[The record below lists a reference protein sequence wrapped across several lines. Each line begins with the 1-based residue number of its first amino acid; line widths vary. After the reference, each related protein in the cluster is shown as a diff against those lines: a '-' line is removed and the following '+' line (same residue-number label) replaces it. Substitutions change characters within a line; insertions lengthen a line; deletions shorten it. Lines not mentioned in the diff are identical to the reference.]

1 MQGRAR
7 AVPARSERGRRQSP
21 VRSRMRVG
29 CGREGRGRGG
39 AAHARQPLTV
49 SLRFVSGTLDI
60 GGLAE
65 KEGVPLPD
73 DCCWD
78 ARTRRFRAP
87 AVAYAPLVRALVR
100 GRIPYADE
108 ARQYG
113 VLDEGLQVRR
123 EPRPFQT
130 EALDAWRA
138 ARGRGVVVLPTGAGK
153 TEVALLAI
161 DAVRRDT
168 LVVAPTLDLV
178 TQWYR
183 LLGDRLR
190 REIGVLGGGEHRVE
204 PITVSTYDSAF
215 IHMEHLGARFG
226 LVVFDE
232 CHHLPGAAYALA
244 AQHTL
249 APFRLGL
256 TATPERADGRHAELE
271 SLIGPIVYR
280 RQVRDLAGD
289 YLADY
294 TVERILVELT
304 AGERRAYDQAR
315 GIYREFVVG
324 QGIRMSDPDG
334 WSQFIIRSSQSVE
347 GRRALGA
354 YQRQK
359 QLAFAAPS
367 KLAYVEALLHRH
379 RRDRALL
386 FTERND
392 AAYALSRRFLAPIIT
407 HQTKVSERTRVL
419 EDFAAGDYNALV
431 TSKVLN
437 EGVDMPAA
445 SVGIVISGSGS
456 VREYVQRL
464 GRILRKQ
471 GGKRAV
477 LYELVANETSE
488 VFTSDRRRERDAD
501 D

>member
-1 MQGRAR
+1 VGVPCSESAAR
-7 AVPARSERGRRQSP
+7 KRGRLR
-21 VRSRMRVG
+21 
-29 CGREGRGRGG
+29 RE
-39 AAHARQPLTV
+39 ALTV
-49 SLRFVSGTLDI
+49 SLRFVAGTLDI
-60 GGLAE
+60 GGFPE
-65 KEGVPLPD
+65 EGGAPLPD
-73 DCCWD
+73 TCRWD

-87 AVAYAPLVRALVR
+87 AVSYAPVVRALVQ
-100 GRIPYADE
+100 GGIAYEDE

-113 VLDEGLQVRR
+113 VLNAGLQVRR
-123 EPRPFQT
+123 DPRPFQT
-130 EALDAWRA
+130 EAVDAWRT

-153 TEVALLAI
+153 TEVALLAL
-161 DAVRRDT
+161 DAMRRDT

-178 TQWYR
+178 AQWHR
-183 LLGDRLR
+183 LLGERLR

-204 PITVSTYDSAF
+204 AVTVSTYDSAF

-232 CHHLPGAAYALA
+232 CHHLPSAAYALA
-244 AQHTL
+244 AQHCL

-256 TATPERADGRHAELE
+256 TATPERVDGRHAELE
-271 SLIGPIVYR
+271 PLVGPVVYR

-294 TVERILVELT
+294 TVERIFVDLS
-304 AGERRAYDQAR
+304 GDERQAYDEAR
-315 GIYREFVVG
+315 AVYREFVVG
-324 QGIRMSDPDG
+324 QGIRMSQPDG
-334 WSQFIIRSSQSVE
+334 WSQFIIRSSQSAA
-347 GRRALGA
+347 GRRALAA

-367 KLAYVEALLHRH
+367 KLTYVEALLHRH

-392 AAYALSRRFLAPIIT
+392 DAYALSRRFLAPIIT

-419 EDFAAGDYNALV
+419 EDFAAGVYNALV

-445 SVGIVISGSGS
+445 NVGIVISGSGS

-471 GGKRAV
+471 GDKRAV

-488 VFTSDRRRERDAD
+488 VQTSDRRRERDAD

>member
-1 MQGRAR
+1 MKSPAAELGVRCAGSAAAAR
-7 AVPARSERGRRQSP
+7 V
-21 VRSRMRVG
+21 
-29 CGREGRGRGG
+29 
-39 AAHARQPLTV
+39 AAASATRILTV
-49 SLRFVSGTLDI
+49 SLRFVAGTLDI
-60 GGLAE
+60 DGFAE
-65 KEGVPLPD
+65 GQDAALPEA
-73 DCCWD
+73 CRWD
-78 ARTRRFRAP
+78 TRTRRFRAP
-87 AVAYAPLVRALVR
+87 AVAYAPVVRALVQC
-100 GRIPYADE
+100 RIAYDDE

-113 VLDEGLQVRR
+113 VLDAGLQVRR

-138 ARGRGVVVLPTGAGK
+138 AQGRGVVVLPTGAGK
-153 TEVALLAI
+153 TEVALLAL

-178 TQWYR
+178 AQWHR
-183 LLGDRLR
+183 LLRDRLR
-190 REIGVLGGGEHRVE
+190 REIGVIGGGDYLVE
-204 PITVSTYDSAF
+204 PVSVSTYDSAF

-244 AQHTL
+244 AQHCL
-249 APFRLGL
+249 APYRLGL
-256 TATPERADGRHAELE
+256 TATPERADGRHAELAP
-271 SLIGPIVYR
+271 LIGPLVYR

-289 YLADY
+289 YLAEY
-294 TVERILVELT
+294 SVERILVELT
-304 AGERRAYDQAR
+304 GDERRAYDEAR

-334 WSQFIIRSSQSVE
+334 WSQFIIRSSQSAE
-347 GRRALGA
+347 GRRAMAA

-367 KLAYVEALLHRH
+367 KLDYVEDLLHRH

-392 AAYALSRRFLAPIIT
+392 AAYALSHRFLAPIIT
-407 HQTKVSERTRVL
+407 HQTKVSERALIL
-419 EDFAAGDYNALV
+419 EDFAAGVYNALV

-445 SVGIVISGSGS
+445 NVGIVISGSGS

-471 GGKRAV
+471 GDKKAV

>member
-1 MQGRAR
+1 MKSPAAELGVRCPGSAAAARVAAARVAAAR
-7 AVPARSERGRRQSP
+7 ATRI
-21 VRSRMRVG
+21 
-29 CGREGRGRGG
+29 
-39 AAHARQPLTV
+39 LTV
-49 SLRFVSGTLDI
+49 SLRFVAGTLDI
-60 GGLAE
+60 DGFAE
-65 KEGVPLPD
+65 GQDAALPEA
-73 DCCWD
+73 CRWD
-78 ARTRRFRAP
+78 TRTRRFRAP
-87 AVAYAPLVRALVR
+87 AVAYAPVVRALVQR
-100 GRIPYADE
+100 RIAYDDE

-113 VLDEGLQVRR
+113 VLDAGLQVRR

-138 ARGRGVVVLPTGAGK
+138 AQGRGVVVLPTGAGK
-153 TEVALLAI
+153 TEVALLAL

-178 TQWYR
+178 AQWHR
-183 LLGDRLR
+183 LLRDRLR
-190 REIGVLGGGEHRVE
+190 REIGVIGGGDYLVE
-204 PITVSTYDSAF
+204 PVSVSTYDSAF

-244 AQHTL
+244 AQHCL
-249 APFRLGL
+249 APYRLGL
-256 TATPERADGRHAELE
+256 TATPERADGRHAELGP
-271 SLIGPIVYR
+271 LIGPLVYR

-294 TVERILVELT
+294 SVERILVELT
-304 AGERRAYDQAR
+304 GDERRAYDEAR

-334 WSQFIIRSSQSVE
+334 WSQFIIRSSQSAE
-347 GRRALGA
+347 GRRAMAG

-367 KLAYVEALLHRH
+367 KLDYVDDLLHRH

-392 AAYALSRRFLAPIIT
+392 AAYALSHRFLAPIIT
-407 HQTKVSERTRVL
+407 HQTKVSERALIL
-419 EDFAAGDYNALV
+419 EDFAAGVYNALV

-445 SVGIVISGSGS
+445 NVGIVISGSGS

-471 GGKRAV
+471 GDKKAI

>member
-1 MQGRAR
+1 MKSPAAELGVRCAGSAAAARVAAAR
-7 AVPARSERGRRQSP
+7 ATRI
-21 VRSRMRVG
+21 
-29 CGREGRGRGG
+29 
-39 AAHARQPLTV
+39 LTV
-49 SLRFVSGTLDI
+49 SLRFVAGTLDI
-60 GGLAE
+60 DGFAE
-65 KEGVPLPD
+65 GQDAALPE
-73 DCCWD
+73 DCRWD
-78 ARTRRFRAP
+78 TRTRRFRAP
-87 AVAYAPLVRALVR
+87 AVAYAPVVRALVQR
-100 GRIPYADE
+100 RIAYDDE

-113 VLDEGLQVRR
+113 VLDAGLQVRR

-138 ARGRGVVVLPTGAGK
+138 AQGRGVVVLPTGAGK
-153 TEVALLAI
+153 TEVALLAL

-178 TQWYR
+178 AQWHR
-183 LLGDRLR
+183 LLRDRLR
-190 REIGVLGGGEHRVE
+190 REIGVIGGGDYLVE
-204 PITVSTYDSAF
+204 PVTVSTYDSAF

-244 AQHTL
+244 AQHCL
-249 APFRLGL
+249 APYRLGL
-256 TATPERADGRHAELE
+256 TATPERADGRHAELAP
-271 SLIGPIVYR
+271 LIGPLVYR

-294 TVERILVELT
+294 SVERILVELT
-304 AGERRAYDQAR
+304 GDERRAYDEAR

-334 WSQFIIRSSQSVE
+334 WSQFIIRSSQSAE
-347 GRRALGA
+347 GRRAMAG

-367 KLAYVEALLHRH
+367 KLDYVEDLLHRH

-392 AAYALSRRFLAPIIT
+392 AAYALSHRFLAPIIT
-407 HQTKVSERTRVL
+407 HQTKVSERALIL
-419 EDFAAGDYNALV
+419 EDFAAGVYNALV

-445 SVGIVISGSGS
+445 NVGIVISGSGS

-471 GGKRAV
+471 GDKKAV

>member
-1 MQGRAR
+1 MRGTPRGPAPPRRFVAR
-7 AVPARSERGRRQSP
+7 
-21 VRSRMRVG
+21 
-29 CGREGRGRGG
+29 
-39 AAHARQPLTV
+39 PLTV
-49 SLRFVSGTLDI
+49 SLRFDAGTLDI
-60 GGLAE
+60 AGLAE
-65 KEGVPLPD
+65 ADGARLPD
-73 DCCWD
+73 ACRWD

-87 AVAYAPLVRALVR
+87 AAAYARVVRTLVRR
-100 GRIPYADE
+100 RIEYRDE

-113 VLDEGLQVRR
+113 VLAAGLQVRR

-130 EALDAWRA
+130 EALQAWRA
-138 ARGRGVVVLPTGAGK
+138 AQGRGVVVLPTGAGK

-178 TQWYR
+178 TQWHR

-190 REIGVLGGGEHRVE
+190 RDVGVVGGGDYRVE
-204 PITVSTYDSAF
+204 PVTVSTYDSAF
-215 IHMEHLGARFG
+215 LRMEHLGARFG

-232 CHHLPGAAYALA
+232 CHHLPSEAYALA
-244 AQHTL
+244 AQHGL
-249 APFRLGL
+249 APYRLGL
-256 TATPERADGRHAELE
+256 TATPERADGRHADLDA
-271 SLIGPIVYR
+271 LVGPIVYR
-280 RQVRDLAGD
+280 RKVRDLAGD

-304 AGERRAYDQAR
+304 ADERREYDEAR
-315 GIYREFVVG
+315 GIYRDFVVG
-324 QGIRMSDPDG
+324 QGIRMSAPDG

-347 GRRALGA
+347 GRRAMAA

-386 FTERND
+386 FTERNA
-392 AAYALSRRFLAPIIT
+392 AAYTLSRRFLAPIIT
-407 HQTKVSERTRVL
+407 HQTKVSERVLIL
-419 EDFAAGDYNALV
+419 EDFAAGRYNALI

-437 EGVDMPAA
+437 EGVDLPAA
-445 SVGIVISGSGS
+445 NVGIVISGSGS

-471 GGKRAV
+471 GDKKAV
-477 LYELVANETSE
+477 LYELVANDTSE
-488 VFTSDRRRERDAD
+488 VLTSDRRREGDAD
-501 D
+501 G